1 MQNPRKVAFKA
12 LMKMESDEG
21 YSNIVIDSA
30 LSSSDMERRD
40 KGLCSAIFYGVLER
54 KITLDGIIS
63 KYSKTPLKK
72 LSLGVKTALRM
83 GLYQLLF
90 MDKIPESAAVD
101 QSSDLSKIR
110 RTQGFP
116 ALSTA
121 CCEMRQETAKRLFI
135 ATETIMISRHLNI
148 RYRRKFIC
156 VSKRLTEE
164 KLPIYISAAALKD
177 LR

>member
-1 MQNPRKVAFKA
+1 MTEQMQNPRKVAFKA

-72 LSLGVKTALRM
+72 LSL
-83 GLYQLLF
+83 
-90 MDKIPESAAVD
+90 
-101 QSSDLSKIR
+101 
-110 RTQGFP
+110 
-116 ALSTA
+116 
-121 CCEMRQETAKRLFI
+121 
-135 ATETIMISRHLNI
+135 
-148 RYRRKFIC
+148 
-156 VSKRLTEE
+156 
-164 KLPIYISAAALKD
+164 
-177 LR
+177 